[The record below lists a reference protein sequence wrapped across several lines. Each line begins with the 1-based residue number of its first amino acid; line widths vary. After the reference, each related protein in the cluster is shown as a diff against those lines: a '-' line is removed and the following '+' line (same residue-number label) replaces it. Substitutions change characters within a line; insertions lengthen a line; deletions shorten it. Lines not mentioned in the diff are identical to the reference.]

1 VLRLGGDD
9 PERLGP
15 YRLKAV
21 IGDGGMGRVYLATS
35 PAGRAVAVKVI
46 GPGLADQPG
55 YRERFAR
62 EARAAMSVS
71 GLYTASVVD
80 ADTAGERPY
89 LATEYVPA
97 PSLAESVAETGPL
110 PAATVFALAGGMAEA
125 LTAIH
130 RAGLVHRDVKPHNI
144 LLAADGPV
152 VIDFG
157 IAVGDGPA
165 LTAVGMIVGTP
176 GYLAPEVLRGKDPSP
191 GSDVFSLGC
200 VLVYAA
206 RGTGPYGTGDP
217 LAIAQRAATGEADLS
232 GVPADVKALVTP
244 MLHRDPALRPS
255 PAQLLQHV
263 SLSSNAV
270 LHDGQWLPVGVRGL
284 LSRRKQE
291 LQQAL
296 SGVATPPGMDPTATE
311 APPPAAP
318 YAAPGAG
325 PTRPAAPQAAPQAQ
339 YAAPHL
345 APPNAPQP
353 GYRPNPTPTNPNDFA
368 SLHGPTPPPPPARRS
383 RTGFFALLGIGG
395 AAVMAAAIATV
406 LILSSRNDGSTNT
419 ASGGHSTGASVQAA
433 AKTSA
438 ATGST
443 SDSASDTSSPESTDS
458 DSVSMSSSGSS
469 GNAVL
474 SYKPGTYSENQQIAA
489 DAFNDT
495 VTLSSITVNSDGSIT
510 VKLTY
515 TDEEPGDWTCA
526 YETADEASMQIN
538 SDATDVST
546 GNDCT
551 KDPDYTWYMSTGQSV
566 SANTYFSQAPEGSG
580 TWTFTL
586 DNDEFKGSVSGI
598 SIPTQ

>member
-15 YRLKAV
+15 YRVKAV

-157 IAVGDGPA
+157 IAVGDDPS

-191 GSDVFSLGC
+191 RSDVFSLGC

-232 GVPADVKALVTP
+232 GVPADVQALVTP

-270 LHDGQWLPVGVRGL
+270 LHDGQWLPVEVRGL
-284 LSRRKQE
+284 LNRRKQE

-296 SGVATPPGMDPTATE
+296 GGVVAPPGMDPTAAE
-311 APPPAAP
+311 
-318 YAAPGAG
+318 
-325 PTRPAAPQAAPQAQ
+325 APQAAPQPP
-339 YAAPHL
+339 YAAP
-345 APPNAPQP
+345 QP
-353 GYRPNPTPTNPNDFA
+353 SYRPNPTPTNPSDFA
-368 SLHGPTPPPPPARRS
+368 SLHGPTPLPPPPLPTRRS

-395 AAVMAAAIATV
+395 AVVMAGAIATV

-438 ATGST
+438 ATDAA
-443 SDSASDTSSPESTDS
+443 SDTASDTSSPESTDS
-458 DSVSMSSSGSS
+458 GSDPSDSSDSSSGS
-469 GNAVL
+469 AL
-474 SYKPGTYSENQQIAA
+474 SYKPGTYSVNQQVAA
-489 DAFNDT
+489 DAYDDT
-495 VTLSSITVNSDGSIT
+495 VTLSTVTVNSDGSVT

-515 TDEEPGDWTCA
+515 TDEYPGEWTCA
-526 YETADEASMQIN
+526 FETADEASLQID

-551 KDPDYTWYMSTGQSV
+551 KDPSRSWYMSTGQSI

-580 TWTFTL
+580 TWTFSL
-586 DNDEFKGSVSGI
+586 DTDEFQGSVTGV

>member
-1 VLRLGGDD
+1 MLRLGGDD

-510 VKLTY
+510 AKLTY

-586 DNDEFKGSVSGI
+586 DNDEFKGSVTGI